1 MPTYKDALKINERY
15 ALDNDKEPSAV
26 KLLMLH
32 HANMRS
38 ADLLNHLEDEMEKET
53 YDKFLRSV
61 NQYVVDNKPVQYIT
75 GNEYFYGHNFCVNK
89 DVLIPRYETEELI
102 GYILDLKQSYFKD
115 QPIKLLDVGTG
126 SGCLA
131 ITLNIEDPTI
141 DVHATDISQK
151 AIAVAQ
157 QNNDDLKGHVTF
169 HHGDLLEPVKGEK
182 FDMLISNPPYI
193 PDSEYVEALV
203 KDHEP
208 HIALFG
214 GEDGLEYYRRILQE
228 AEKILNDRYIIA
240 FEHAYDKA
248 HQIKKLA
255 KKHLKQIRIIQKK
268 DMQGK
273 DRMMFILKKT

>member
-1 MPTYKDALKINERY
+1 MPTYKQALKINERY
-15 ALDNDKEPSAV
+15 ALDNEKEPSAV

-32 HANMRS
+32 HTGMRS
-38 ADLLNHLEDEMEKET
+38 AELMASFEKAMDKDT
-53 YDKFLRSV
+53 YDRFLQSV

-89 DVLIPRYETEELI
+89 DVLIPRFETEELI

-115 QPIKLLDVGTG
+115 QSIKLLDVGTG

-141 DVHATDISQK
+141 RVHATDISK
-151 AIAVAQ
+151 EAIAVAQ
-157 QNNDDLKGHVTF
+157 KNNHDLNGSVVF
-169 HHGDLLEPVKGEK
+169 HHGDLLEPVKGET

-193 PDSEYVEALV
+193 PNDEFVEALV
-203 KDHEP
+203 KDNEP

-214 GEDGLEYYRRILQE
+214 GDDGLEYYRRILQT
-228 AEKILNDRYIIA
+228 AESVLNDRYIIA

-248 HQIKKLA
+248 AQLKKMV
-255 KKHLKQIRIIQKK
+255 KKYLKHIRIIQKK

-273 DRMMFILKKT
+273 DRMMFILKK